1 MTTDTDTDDDYEPQ
15 TAMMLTQ
22 QEWEDLAVMMTIY
35 LNRTDGVNEANE
47 NMFADIARRR
57 ALANRIIEA
66 V

>member
-1 MTTDTDTDDDYEPQ
+1 
-15 TAMMLTQ
+15 MMLTQ